1 MPPFRLDYRQR
12 SRERNG
18 ARTVGT
24 GAAGLDYGAS
34 PVPDLCAA
42 NHAWARACGQRSS

>member
-1 MPPFRLDYRQR
+1 MPPFRLDLRPR

-24 GAAGLDYGAS
+24 AWRRLDYGAS

-42 NHAWARACGQRSS
+42 NHAQARVCGQRSS